1 LKKHKKGETM
11 KKIVSIITCMA
22 LVVVIGLSVCACS
35 KSASDSG
42 KKSTEN
48 PQSASKEDSKQKIE
62 KQIQEDEEKL
72 VDIQNELKDK
82 GGIMKLRV
90 EGNHLVDASG
100 KVIQLRGVS
109 THGLSW
115 YPQYVNEEAFKT
127 LRDDWGANVV
137 RLAMYTAEYNGYCSG
152 GNQEELKNVIRNGV
166 KYATDLGMYVIIDWH
181 ILSDSSPMQNKEA
194 AKAFFKEMSLE
205 FRDDPNVIYEICNEP
220 QNSPWSS
227 VIKPYAEEIIPIIR
241 ENAPDALILCG
252 TNTWSQDVH
261 EVVNDRLSDKNTMY
275 VMHFYAGTHKDDLRN
290 RLKSAL
296 DNNLPVFISEC
307 SITDASGNGAI
318 DYDSAEKWMSLIN
331 QYNVS
336 FLAWSLSN
344 KDESSALLKPSTQSL
359 SGWSDDEL
367 SDTGKWFKGKIKR

>member
-1 LKKHKKGETM
+1 M
-11 KKIVSIITCMA
+11 KRIVSIITCMA

-35 KSASDSG
+35 KSNSDSG

-48 PQSASKEDSKQKIE
+48 SQSASKKDSKQKIE

-72 VDIQNELKDK
+72 VDIQNQLKDK
-82 GGIMKLRV
+82 GETMKLRV

-220 QNSPWSS
+220 QNSPWAS

-261 EVVNDRLSDKNTMY
+261 EVVNDRLSDQNTMY

-296 DNNLPVFISEC
+296 DSNLPVFISEC

-359 SGWSDDEL
+359 SAWSDEEL
-367 SDTGKWFKGKIKR
+367 SDTGKWFKSKIKR

>member
-1 LKKHKKGETM
+1 M

-22 LVVVIGLSVCACS
+22 LVFVIGLSVCACS
-35 KSASDSG
+35 KSTSDSG
-42 KKSTEN
+42 KKSTQN
-48 PQSASKEDSKQKIE
+48 SQSASKEDSKQKIE
-62 KQIQEDEEKL
+62 KQIQEDEETL
-72 VDIQNELKDK
+72 VDIQNQLKDK

-100 KVIQLRGVS
+100 EVIQLRGVS

-166 KYATDLGMYVIIDWH
+166 KYASNLGMYVIIDWH

-194 AKAFFKEMSLE
+194 AKAFFKEMSFE
-205 FRDDPNVIYEICNEP
+205 FRDNPYVIYEICNEP

-227 VIKPYAEEIIPIIR
+227 VIKPYANEVIPVIR

-261 EVVNDRLSDKNTMY
+261 EVVNDRLDDKNTMY

-296 DNNLPVFISEC
+296 DSNLPVFISEC

-318 DYDSAEKWMSLIN
+318 DYDSAEKWMSIIN
-331 QYNVS
+331 QYNIS
-336 FLAWSLSN
+336 FIAWSLSN
-344 KDESSALLKPSTQSL
+344 KDESSALLKSSTQSL
-359 SGWSDDEL
+359 SGWSDAEL
-367 SDTGKWFKGKIKR
+367 SDTGRWFKSKIKR

>member
-1 LKKHKKGETM
+1 M
-11 KKIVSIITCMA
+11 KKIVSFITCMA
-22 LVVVIGLSVCACS
+22 LVLVLGATLTACS
-35 KSASDSG
+35 KTKNTNAETQSQEKSSKVKKTSKEKKMEKLKKEIE
-42 KKSTEN
+42 KKSEEL
-48 PQSASKEDSKQKIE
+48 SKLQ
-62 KQIQEDEEKL
+62 DELTKE
-72 VDIQNELKDK
+72 
-82 GGIMKLRV
+82 GGAMKLRV
-90 EGNHLVDASG
+90 DGNHLVDGSG
-100 KVIQLRGVS
+100 KTVQLRGVS

-115 YPQYVNEEAFKT
+115 YPQYVNSDAFKT

-152 GNQEELKNVIRNGV
+152 GNQDELKQVIRNGV
-166 KYATDLGMYVIIDWH
+166 KYASDLGMYVIIDWH

-194 AKAFFKEMSLE
+194 AKAFFKEMSFE
-205 FRDDPNVIYEICNEP
+205 FRDNPYVIYEICNEP

-227 VIKPYAEEIIPIIR
+227 VIKPYANEVIPVIR

-261 EVVNDRLSDKNTMY
+261 EVVNDRLDDKNTMY

-296 DNNLPVFISEC
+296 DSNLPVFISEC

-318 DYDSAEKWMSLIN
+318 DYDSAEKWMSIIN
-331 QYNVS
+331 QYNIS
-336 FLAWSLSN
+336 FIAWSLSN

-359 SGWSDDEL
+359 SGWSDAEL
-367 SDTGKWFKGKIKR
+367 SDTGRWFKSKIKR

>member
-1 LKKHKKGETM
+1 MWEDFSDITSRSSLK
-11 KKIVSIITCMA
+11 V
-22 LVVVIGLSVCACS
+22 
-35 KSASDSG
+35 
-42 KKSTEN
+42 
-48 PQSASKEDSKQKIE
+48 
-62 KQIQEDEEKL
+62 
-72 VDIQNELKDK
+72 
-82 GGIMKLRV
+82 
-90 EGNHLVDASG
+90 
-100 KVIQLRGVS
+100 
-109 THGLSW
+109 
-115 YPQYVNEEAFKT
+115 
-127 LRDDWGANVV
+127 LRDDWGINAV
-137 RLAMYTAEYNGYCSG
+137 RLAMYTEEYGGYTTGSSFASTAK
-152 GNQEELKNVIRNGV
+152 QKVITGV
-166 KYATDLGMYVIIDWH
+166 KNATDLGLYAVIDWH
-181 ILSDSSPMQNKEA
+181 ILKDGDPRTHQSEA
-194 AKAFFKEMSLE
+194 VAFFTEMAKKYK
-205 FRDDPNVIYEICNEP
+205 NQTNIIYEICNEP

-241 ENAPDALILCG
+241 ENAPDAIILCG

-296 DNNLPVFISEC
+296 DGNLPVFISEC